1 MNRDE
6 IKECMEQVHI
16 SEEMQQEIIHNLH
29 RQMAGGKRR
38 RSMGK
43 MAAMAASFVLLAG
56 ILTISVQAAI
66 MSIVRERMEN
76 ISKEELS
83 GLAEMLRQQPVNSDT
98 FSREYTETEK
108 MREKELW
115 AAYKNGL
122 FPEEEILLVDS
133 VAQAPKDRL
142 SYARDVSCFCLPDRE
157 MTDEELLEIIDL
169 QHTMAYAVSQA
180 SHTSKTEEEHELQEQ
195 EREAQQQELWE
206 SVQEAGGIGESEAA
220 EIAKKYLETTL
231 GLSTEGLNLLST
243 NLLDIKGSDLNAEI
257 DIAYIVTFHDPEN
270 FAICFLIIDAVNGSV
285 LSVNGN

>member
-1 MNRDE
+1 MNRDG

-38 RSMGK
+38 RSLGK

-56 ILTISVQAAI
+56 ILTVSVQAAI
-66 MSIVRERMEN
+66 MSIVRERMDN

-83 GLAEMLRQQPVNSDT
+83 GLAEMLRRQPVNSDT
-98 FSREYTETEK
+98 FSREYTDTEK
-108 MREKELW
+108 LREKELW
-115 AAYKNGL
+115 VSYNNGL

-133 VAQAPKDRL
+133 VEQAPEDRL
-142 SYARDVSCFCLPDRE
+142 SYAMDVSCFCLPDRE

-180 SHTSKTEEEHELQEQ
+180 PHTSKTEEERKMEEQ
-195 EREAQQQELWE
+195 EREAQQQELLKR
-206 SVQEAGGIGESEAA
+206 VQEAGGISESEAA
-220 EIAKKYLETTL
+220 EIAKEYLETTL
-231 GLSTEGLNLLST
+231 GLSTEGLNLLNA
-243 NLLDIKGSDLNAEI
+243 NLLDIKGSDLNAKI
-257 DIAYIVTFHDPEN
+257 DIAYVVTFHDPEN
-270 FAICFLIIDAVNGSV
+270 FTICFLIIDAVDGSV

>member
-38 RSMGK
+38 RSLGK
-43 MAAMAASFVLLAG
+43 MAAMAASFALLAG

-108 MREKELW
+108 MREKELRE
-115 AAYKNGL
+115 AYKNGL

-133 VAQAPKDRL
+133 VEQAPKNRL
-142 SYARDVSCFCLPDRE
+142 SYARDVSCFCLPERE
-157 MTDEELLEIIDL
+157 MTDEELLEMIDF

-180 SHTSKTEEEHELQEQ
+180 SHTSKPEEEHELQEQ

-231 GLSTEGLNLLST
+231 GLSTEGLNLLSV

-257 DIAYIVTFHDPEN
+257 DIAYVVTFHDPEN